1 MDPTEL
7 LLRRRSTAA
16 GTPPCLVPLA
26 ITRSDPFM
34 DFAEF
39 ERRAHQMFDEIPP
52 EYRGGVEY
60 VQVSEEAVP
69 HPELPEVYTLG
80 ECATGELDLGYEV
93 PDAVRSGVHLYYG
106 SFRAISEQDPDFDWE
121 GELYE
126 TLTHEIRHHRE
137 STAGEDALEDFDY
150 AADENF
156 KRRDGQPH
164 DPLFYRSGE
173 PLDEGGWEVDGD
185 VFVELSVDA
194 GEFARMEEVHATVGG
209 RRVSLPRPERLGDV
223 CFMYLEGFGEG
234 RGETAVVLV
243 RRRGA
248 MESLRGLF
256 SRDEPE
262 VLEWS
267 VEPEDWLILDETDA

>member
-1 MDPTEL
+1 MN
-7 LLRRRSTAA
+7 
-16 GTPPCLVPLA
+16 
-26 ITRSDPFM
+26 
-34 DFAEF
+34 FADF
-39 ERRAHQMFDEIPP
+39 ERRAHEMCDGIPH

-60 VQVSEEAVP
+60 VAVSEEAVP

-80 ECATGELDLGYEV
+80 ECATGELDLGMEV

-106 SFRAISEQDPDFDWE
+106 SFAALAEQDPDFDWE

-126 TLTHEIRHHRE
+126 TITHEIRHHRE

-156 KRRDGQPH
+156 KRREGVAY

-173 PLDEGGWEVDGD
+173 PLDDGGWDVDGD
-185 VFVELSVDA
+185 VFVEITLSD
-194 GEFARMEEVHATVGG
+194 GEFERMEEIQADVDG

-223 CFMYLEGFGEG
+223 SFLFLEEFRPGP
-234 RGETAVVLV
+234 GETAVVLV

-256 SRDEPE
+256 HRDAPE

-267 VEPEDWLILDETDA
+267 VEPEDWDVADAPDA